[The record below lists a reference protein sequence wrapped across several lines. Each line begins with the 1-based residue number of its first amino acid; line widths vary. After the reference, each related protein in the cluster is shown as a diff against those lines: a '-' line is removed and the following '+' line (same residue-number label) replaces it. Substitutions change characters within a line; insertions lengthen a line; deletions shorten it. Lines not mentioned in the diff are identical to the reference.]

1 MLTFETFV
9 QDKPIL
15 INEATDKDFDEV
27 IKNTLN
33 DQEIKVKGNYS
44 LQKRGFQLKLD
55 RRDVDAWM
63 KLFYAVPA
71 GRGKGTGNGE
81 IALFWLFN
89 YKTGK
94 NGGTT
99 HVTQGGN
106 QPDLLI
112 NRQNVEVKAYNYPK
126 DGPYSLGRYGDRR
139 EFRSMLGTLFGIHN
153 LKAAFE
159 GGTGRGQQT
168 FKGELGFYYKDVVQ
182 AAESFIEL
190 KDLIYK
196 EKQLQ
201 QFQVFRQMK
210 KTMIDFDKMA
220 QNIGHKGDKPE
231 DYGYSLMKY
240 LLEVSLG
247 EKPGDKGYIAN
258 AREDNPQD
266 IYFHYI
272 DLKNMV
278 TDSKILQKSIYTGGG
293 QLKAKFGL
301 LFK

>member
-1 MLTFETFV
+1 MLTFESFI

-55 RRDVDAWM
+55 RRDTEAYN

-126 DGPYSLGRYGDRR
+126 D
-139 EFRSMLGTLFGIHN
+139 
-153 LKAAFE
+153 
-159 GGTGRGQQT
+159 
-168 FKGELGFYYKDVVQ
+168 VVQ

-220 QNIGHKGDKPE
+220 QSIGHKGDKPE